1 MTKITLFWHKASKA
15 GNLSGEGVS
24 MLCVVGLIKKGEVR
38 WETRQEAPAVMG
50 HSADCPVR
58 ALRPGTQHASFLS

>member
-1 MTKITLFWHKASKA
+1 
-15 GNLSGEGVS
+15 

-58 ALRPGTQHASFLS
+58 ALRPDTQHASFLS